1 MNNEMKNDAVT
12 FRSLDGEI
20 SIDVHFDGEVI
31 WLNRNQLADLFNR
44 DVKTVGKHINN
55 ALREELRNIPTVAK
69 FATVQKEGDR
79 LIQRKIDHYNIDM
92 ILSVG
97 YRVKS
102 DRGIEFR
109 RWSNTILSEFLR
121 KGYSINN
128 KKLSIPNLAD
138 ITKMLDDYRQFEG
151 DLALSGNDVLNFLI
165 SYNKG
170 LAMLDDYDHRSFHIP
185 LGEKSTYR
193 ISYLECLDII
203 HKSMF
208 SDKGDNFAKERDK
221 SFNSSISTIYQTFDG
236 NELYPTLE
244 SKAATLLYLITKNHS
259 FIDGNKRIASTIFLY
274 FLDRNNALFVNGKK
288 RISDET
294 LATLTIL
301 VAASDPKDKDLLYN
315 LIVVILG

>member
-1 MNNEMKNDAVT
+1 MNKEKNNNVVI
-12 FRSLDGEI
+12 FKSLDGEI
-20 SIDVHFDGEVI
+20 SIDVQFDGEEI

-44 DVKTVGKHINN
+44 DVKTIGKHINN
-55 ALREELRNIPTVAK
+55 ALREELRSVSTVAK
-69 FATVQKEGDR
+69 IATVQKEGDR

-109 RWSNTILSEFLR
+109 RWSNKILSEYLR
-121 KGYSINN
+121 KGYSINS

-138 ITKMLDDYRQFEG
+138 ITQMLDNYRQFEG
-151 DLALSGNDVLNFLI
+151 DLTLSGNDVLNFLI
-165 SYNKG
+165 SYNKA
-170 LAMLDDYDHRSFHIP
+170 LSILDDYDHRSFRVP

-193 ISYLECLDII
+193 INRIECLDII

-208 SDKGDNFAKERDK
+208 SDKGDNFAKERDQ
-221 SFNSSISTIYQTFDG
+221 SFDSSISTIYQTFDG
-236 NELYPTLE
+236 KELYPTIE

-274 FLDRNNALFVNGKK
+274 FLDRNNALFMNGKK

-301 VAASDPKDKDLLYN
+301 IAASDPKDKDLLYN